1 MTATA
6 APEGMTAE
14 ETRVEDRP
22 PVTQV
27 VEVIEEDVIQLPSE
41 PAPVEEPPVQEPI
54 KEEVQPEPAVEEPTH
69 KSMVEELYSAQE
81 QPSVMPEIS
90 MHHKSGKKPFM
101 VWAIVTI
108 IVALLTGSILFA
120 VTKKGGGSMHS
131 LFAHPTPTPVP
142 TATPTPT
149 PTPVAVDKTS
159 FTIQVL
165 NGGGTAGAATKMKT
179 FLTGKGY
186 KVSATGNTPNY
197 TYTATEIHGKTNMT
211 NAVTNLQADLK
222 DTYTLG
228 AVDTN
233 LDASA
238 SADVQVIV
246 GK

>member
-6 APEGMTAE
+6 APEGMTVE
-14 ETRVEDRP
+14 EKPMEEDRP

-27 VEVIEEDVIQLPSE
+27 VEVIEEDVIPISSE
-41 PAPVEEPPVQEPI
+41 ATPVEEPPV
-54 KEEVQPEPAVEEPTH
+54 KEPEPPPEVSVEEPTH
-69 KSMVEELYSAQE
+69 KSMVEELYSTE
-81 QPSVMPEIS
+81 KEPGVMPEIS

-101 VWAIVTI
+101 VWVIVTI

-120 VTKKGGGSMHS
+120 VTKKSGGSMHS

-165 NGGGTAGAATKMKT
+165 NGGGTVGAATKMKT

-186 KVSATGNTPNY
+186 KVSATGNTPDY
-197 TYTATEIHGKTNMT
+197 TYTTTEIHGKINMT
-211 NAVTNLQADLK
+211 NAVASLQADLK